1 MAKLKERFLHFRYKG
16 IICIVLVFSLIA
28 AILFVERSGIQV
40 NYQKVSLDAIPEDTV
55 ITKATAFKKSPKNTL
70 LLFNSAKENSM
81 QTYEQFQAIF
91 EDMKVERGEEVAVL
105 INGLGATS
113 IEELSAFLSFMIFLI
128 KSSVVF
134 SNE

>member
-1 MAKLKERFLHFRYKG
+1 LAKLKERFLHFRYKG

-40 NYQKVSLDAIPEDTV
+40 NYQKVSLDAVPEDTV

-81 QTYEQFQAIF
+81 QAYEQFQVIF
-91 EDMKVERGEEVAVL
+91 EDMKVGYDAVDVSVKMTITL
-105 INGLGATS
+105 MITRQS
-113 IEELSAFLSFMIFLI
+113 FLLFRTLPRWE
-128 KSSVVF
+128 KKYW
-134 SNE
+134 N